1 MPELTAR
8 KGTTQHADTT
18 VFLAINSRV
27 KIVGTVEFDGPVQI
41 DGTVEGD
48 VKCASVLI
56 AKSGS
61 VEGTIVASTVTVSGG
76 VNGAIYAD
84 KLVLKSDCD
93 VEGEI
98 YHREFVLEQGSNFE
112 GKSRPH
118 ENPLELA
125 TRQPASSSTAIR
137 PLAFD

>member
-8 KGTTQHADTT
+8 KGATQHADSSA
-18 VFLAINSRV
+18 FLAINSRV
-27 KIVGTVEFDGPVQI
+27 TIVGTVEFDGPIQI
-41 DGTVEGD
+41 DGTIQGD
-48 VKCASVLI
+48 VKCASVMI

-61 VEGTIVASTVTVSGG
+61 VEGTIVASTVTVAGG

-84 KLVLKSDCD
+84 KLVLKTDCD

-118 ENPLELA
+118 DKPLELA
-125 TRQPASSSTAIR
+125 TRQPALHSTAIR